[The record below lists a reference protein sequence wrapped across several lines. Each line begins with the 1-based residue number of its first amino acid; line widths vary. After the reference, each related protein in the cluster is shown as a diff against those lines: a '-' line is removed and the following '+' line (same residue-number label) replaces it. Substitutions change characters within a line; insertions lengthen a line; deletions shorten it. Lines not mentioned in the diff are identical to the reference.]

1 MGYKLGEMQILRLRA
16 KAEKVLGAR
25 FDLRAFHDA
34 VLGGGAMPLDVLA
47 QRIDAWIAQVQAV
60 QQVKR

>member
-1 MGYKLGEMQILRLRA
+1 YKLGEMQILRLRA
-16 KAEKVLGAR
+16 KAEKALGAR

-47 QRIDAWIAQVQAV
+47 QRIDAWIAQVQGV
-60 QQVKR
+60 QQAKR